1 MASPNP
7 SPVAPAAGVSRAPTK
22 FKRSGTKT
30 IKRNVSH
37 DEEDVHRISSNVAT
51 VALTAKAV
59 SDQHINNDQ
68 ANRLKA
74 GLTIPWYIIDPTGEL
89 IKEQRSNRST
99 NLQLDKQL
107 QLSDILAA
115 VGKLRPQS
123 IFSKQRIAYWL
134 VRCPTLYP
142 GWDAITAI
150 ALIFTAL
157 VTPFEVGFMPPDR
170 NPTSF
175 LWITN
180 RLIDLVFV
188 FDMLFQFFTMRKM
201 AVEKAVDS
209 KAEWEMSVG
218 VIAREYITSMW
229 FYLDIMSIA
238 PSVRRL
244 APEAAERPSAARAAD
259 ETFRP

>member
-142 GWDAITAI
+142 AWDAVTAT

-180 RLIDLVFV
+180 RLVDLTFV
-188 FDMLFQFFTMRKM
+188 LDLLFQFVTMRKM
-201 AVEKAVDS
+201 AVEKFAKAIDS
-209 KAEWEMSVG
+209 KVEWETSISVIG
-218 VIAREYITSMW
+218 REYIRSIW
-229 FYLDIMSIA
+229 FYLDVLSIA

-244 APEAAERPSAARAAD
+244 QSTRTQRVASKPLGE
-259 ETFRP
+259 